1 MKKLFVLI
9 SALLFAEGLCG
20 QHASQNVVTTDISNF
35 WTAYDRITSTQDS
48 ILQYT
53 YLDSLYFRNGTEGL
67 AGIRAA
73 RNYTPQDY
81 INSINNFP
89 TFWSS
94 IRNNTLAVDASKAD
108 LEDGIEAFRRA
119 YPELKPA
126 KIYFSIGALRTSGTI
141 LNGSVLIGAELSM
154 ADSSTPTN
162 EFPESLS
169 HLKSYFQ
176 SNPNQHLVFLNI
188 HEYVHTQQRE
198 QMFTILGLTLYE
210 GVAEF
215 VAATVLGIESPNPQI
230 AFGKKNAERIRE
242 VFERE
247 LFYFN
252 NLGKWLNSNAPN
264 EFGMRDLGYSV
275 GYMICERYY
284 NQAEDKT
291 EALKTMIE
299 LDYTDEAALEEFIRR
314 SNYFSAPLDVIY
326 ERFEANLPTVV
337 GLKPFENNSQD
348 VSPDVKE
355 ITVVFSRPLNGRNTG
370 VDYGDLGE
378 EAFPKGPLGGRYWSE
393 DLTSWTLPVE
403 LEPNKTYQIYI
414 SNNFRTADGLPL
426 KPFLIEFKT
435 SGERS
440 PR

>member
-9 SALLFAEGLCG
+9 SALMFADGLCG

-89 TFWSS
+89 AFWSS
-94 IRNNTLAVDASKAD
+94 IRNNTLAVDANKAD
-108 LEDGIEAFRRA
+108 LENGI
-119 YPELKPA
+119 
-126 KIYFSIGALRTSGTI
+126 
-141 LNGSVLIGAELSM
+141 
-154 ADSSTPTN
+154 
-162 EFPESLS
+162 
-169 HLKSYFQ
+169 
-176 SNPNQHLVFLNI
+176 
-188 HEYVHTQQRE
+188 
-198 QMFTILGLTLYE
+198 
-210 GVAEF
+210 
-215 VAATVLGIESPNPQI
+215 
-230 AFGKKNAERIRE
+230 
-242 VFERE
+242 
-247 LFYFN
+247 
-252 NLGKWLNSNAPN
+252 
-264 EFGMRDLGYSV
+264 
-275 GYMICERYY
+275 
-284 NQAEDKT
+284 
-291 EALKTMIE
+291 
-299 LDYTDEAALEEFIRR
+299 
-314 SNYFSAPLDVIY
+314 
-326 ERFEANLPTVV
+326 EANLPTVV
-337 GLKPFENNSQD
+337 GLKPFENNSLD

-378 EAFPKGPLGGRYWSE
+378 EAFPKGPMGGRYWSE
-393 DLTSWTLPVE
+393 DFTSWTLPVE

-435 SGERS
+435 SGE
-440 PR
+440 

>member
-1 MKKLFVLI
+1 MKTLFVLI
-9 SALLFAEGLCG
+9 SALTLADGLCG
-20 QHASQNVVTTDISNF
+20 QHASPNVVATDIANF
-35 WTAYDRITSTQDS
+35 WRAYDRITSTQDS
-48 ILQYT
+48 ILQYA

-67 AGIRAA
+67 TGIRAA

-81 INSINNFP
+81 IHAINNYP
-89 TFWSS
+89 LFWAS
-94 IRNNTLAVDASKAD
+94 IRTKTLAADAIQAD
-108 LEDGIEAFRRA
+108 LEIGIEAFRRA

-126 KIYFSIGALRTSGTI
+126 KIYFTIGALRTSGTVMD
-141 LNGSVLIGAELSM
+141 GSVLIGAELSM
-154 ADSSTPTN
+154 ADSATPTS
-162 EFPESLS
+162 EFPERLS

-176 SNPNQHLVFLNI
+176 SNPNQHPVFLNI
-188 HEYVHTQQRE
+188 HEYVHTQQKE
-198 QMFTILGLTLYE
+198 QVFNILSLTLYE

-215 VAATVLGIESPNPQI
+215 VAATVLGVESPNPQI

-242 VFERE
+242 VYERE

-275 GYMICERYY
+275 GYQICEKYY
-284 NQAEDKT
+284 HQAEDKS

-299 LDYTDEAALEEFIRR
+299 LDYTDEAALEDFIRR
-314 SNYFSAPLDVIY
+314 SNYFSAPLDVLY
-326 ERFEANLPTVV
+326 ERFESNRPTVV

-355 ITVVFSRPLNGRNTG
+355 ITVVFSRALNGQNTG
-370 VDYGDLGE
+370 VDYGELGE
-378 EAFPKGPLGGRYWSE
+378 EAFPKGPRGGRYWSE
-393 DLTSWTLPVE
+393 DHTTWTLPVE
-403 LEPNKTYQIYI
+403 LEPNKTYQIFI

-435 SGERS
+435 SGE
-440 PR
+440 